1 MLLCLDSLVSVFTD
15 DIISKPTSSWDP
27 SDYIQRIDTSF
38 QEGKLSSSQKRLS
51 ENLVIKNL
59 LGLYKLILQLIY
71 IGLFGLKDMKGKRT
85 YRILSQVLERK
96 DEILQAKLPPVFL
109 KDYLDPLIEKMLV
122 VFYLCEYNNIHTSLS
137 ILQNFAD
144 FYYPLNFYK
153 SDLTRILKES
163 TSNSELMGKRCRL
176 AFKVSFWLFEY

>member
-15 DIISKPTSSWDP
+15 DIISKPTSNWDP

-38 QEGKLSSSQKRLS
+38 QEGKLFSSQKRLS

-163 TSNSELMGKRCRL
+163 TSNSELLGKRCRL
-176 AFKVSFWLFEY
+176 AFKVGF